1 MPSARAGKTLT
12 KISWKAKKAT
22 LTIGDEKIVLSEN
35 AFTEFHLYEGKE
47 VSNQELKKIK
57 DYAALD
63 DLYGYSL
70 RLLSARNYTSH
81 EIREKLYSKNK
92 DIETVRKI
100 IFRLKKNGLLDD
112 ASYAKA
118 YLEDAYD
125 VKCIGEKR
133 IRFELEK
140 KGIGAEVM
148 ATLPFSE
155 NKELEGA
162 KKYARLLEKRYV
174 KVPNA
179 AKRGKI
185 VSALLSRGY
194 SQEIAMEATSELS
207 YNDEVTEVSQLE
219 KEYNKAKARYSRK
232 YEGYELR
239 QKVIAYLLQKG
250 FRYDDIKEIEE

>member
-125 VKCIGEKR
+125 VN
-133 IRFELEK
+133 
-140 KGIGAEVM
+140 
-148 ATLPFSE
+148 LPFSE

-162 KKYARLLEKRYV
+162 KKYTRLLEKRYV

>member
-92 DIETVRKI
+92 D
-100 IFRLKKNGLLDD
+100 D

-162 KKYARLLEKRYV
+162 KKYTRLLEKRYV

>member
-1 MPSARAGKTLT
+1 M
-12 KISWKAKKAT
+12 
-22 LTIGDEKIVLSEN
+22 
-35 AFTEFHLYEGKE
+35 
-47 VSNQELKKIK
+47 IK
-57 DYAALD
+57 
-63 DLYGYSL
+63 
-70 RLLSARNYTSH
+70 
-81 EIREKLYSKNK
+81 KLYSKNK

-125 VKCIGEKR
+125 VKRIGEKR

-148 ATLPFSE
+148 AILPFSE

-162 KKYARLLEKRYV
+162 KKYTRLLEKRYV